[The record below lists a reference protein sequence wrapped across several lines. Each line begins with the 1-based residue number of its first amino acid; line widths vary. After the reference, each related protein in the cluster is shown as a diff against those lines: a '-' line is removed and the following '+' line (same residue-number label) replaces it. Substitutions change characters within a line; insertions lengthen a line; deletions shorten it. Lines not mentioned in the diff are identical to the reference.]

1 VLIARAGAWIGG
13 DVLYGTVERLAD
25 ELGRPTESPR
35 LWIWGNAL
43 TLWLGAPV
51 FGTGLGT
58 FGVVFP
64 RVRTIEAPVVY
75 THAESD
81 WVQLLTDTG
90 VLGLALALAT
100 VVSVALVL
108 GQRLQQAQSRGA
120 RTFALAGLV
129 VLFGA
134 AIQGVGNYN
143 FPITSN
149 LMYLALAIVLAMS
162 GHEAPAVVA
171 EPRLNR

>member
-1 VLIARAGAWIGG
+1 
-13 DVLYGTVERLAD
+13 
-25 ELGRPTESPR
+25 
-35 LWIWGNAL
+35 
-43 TLWLGAPV
+43 
-51 FGTGLGT
+51 
-58 FGVVFP
+58 
-64 RVRTIEAPVVY
+64 VRTIEAPVVY

-108 GQRLQQAQSRGA
+108 GQRLQQTESRSA
-120 RTFALAGLV
+120 RLFALAGMV

-143 FPITSN
+143 LPVTSN
-149 LMYLALAIVLAMS
+149 FIYLALAVVLAVN
-162 GHEAPAVVA
+162 GHDAPSSPPA
-171 EPRLNR
+171 

>member
-1 VLIARAGAWIGG
+1 
-13 DVLYGTVERLAD
+13 
-25 ELGRPTESPR
+25 
-35 LWIWGNAL
+35 
-43 TLWLGAPV
+43 
-51 FGTGLGT
+51 
-58 FGVVFP
+58 
-64 RVRTIEAPVVY
+64 
-75 THAESD
+75 
-81 WVQLLTDTG
+81 
-90 VLGLALALAT
+90 
-100 VVSVALVL
+100 VL

>member
-1 VLIARAGAWIGG
+1 
-13 DVLYGTVERLAD
+13 
-25 ELGRPTESPR
+25 
-35 LWIWGNAL
+35 
-43 TLWLGAPV
+43 V
-51 FGTGLGT
+51 FGTGLGP

-90 VLGLALALAT
+90 VLGLALAVAT
-100 VVSVALVL
+100 VVSVALML
-108 GQRLQQAQSRGA
+108 GQRLQQAEGRSA
-120 RTFALAGLV
+120 RIFALAGLV

-143 FPITSN
+143 LPVMSN
-149 LMYLALAIVLAMS
+149 FIYLALAVVLGVN
-162 GHEAPAVVA
+162 GHDAPNSPPARPPA
-171 EPRLNR
+171 